1 MMFKRMS
8 VIVVFEE
15 KPINSNNDKLENT
28 NTP

>member
-1 MMFKRMS
+1 MMFKRVGM
-8 VIVVFEE
+8 IVVFEQ